1 MKEMQH
7 IGTGS
12 TDLHKAQLLL
22 LFWGGNAPPVWA
34 GFMDAVGLCS
44 TCWAHLLH
52 IQCAGD
58 TGLCPW
64 VTASSCLGQN
74 TEWVS
79 SASTQELPAAALAL
93 GYPLHGLRVHGRA
106 SAPLRAVFPPAAQA
120 PSIQVAAEQGHTSV
134 PAGNATTQAPRQGS
148 SSRLAKHKP

>member
-1 MKEMQH
+1 MGQRAL
-7 IGTGS
+7 GRN
-12 TDLHKAQLLL
+12 LHKAQLLL
-22 LFWGGNAPPVWA
+22 FWGGNVLPSVWA
-34 GFMDAVGLCS
+34 GFMDTVGFCS

-58 TGLCPW
+58 TGLCLW
-64 VTASSCLGQN
+64 VTAGSCLGQN
-74 TEWVS
+74 TEEVS
-79 SASTQELPAAALAL
+79 SATGRTQVLPAAALAL

-120 PSIQVAAEQGHTSV
+120 PSVQVAAEQGHSSV
-134 PAGNATTQAPRQGS
+134 PAGNATTQAPRQES